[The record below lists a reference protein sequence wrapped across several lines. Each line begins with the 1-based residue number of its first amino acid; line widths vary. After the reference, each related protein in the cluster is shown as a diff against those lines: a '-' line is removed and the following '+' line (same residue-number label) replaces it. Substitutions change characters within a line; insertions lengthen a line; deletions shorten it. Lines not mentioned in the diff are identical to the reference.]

1 MRRQTGAAARDG
13 GRARREVCRPAA
25 GRPGAC
31 RPLRRNPSRREAF
44 TLTEVAV
51 ATAIIGLA
59 VTALLVTVGSG
70 TRTNDAGRQLT
81 LAVYLAQEIRE
92 WTVKLPF
99 RDPDP
104 GDQGKPPGP
113 DGSSPQVFVDDLDD
127 LINVTYC
134 PPRDGTGQPIAALPN
149 WAQTISLTWV
159 DPNDLSAAVT
169 AGQSNV
175 IRVQVDVACTFETV
189 FTTSW
194 LVAGRT
200 NP

>member
-127 LINVTYC
+127 LINVTYS
-134 PPRDGTGQPIAALPN
+134 PPRDGQGYPIADMAHWSQQITLTWRDPN
-149 WAQTISLTWV
+149 SLT
-159 DPNDLSAAVT
+159 ATVT
-169 AGQSNV
+169 PGASNAIHV
-175 IRVQVDVACTFETV
+175 EVKIACRNRQVLTAN
-189 FTTSW
+189 W
-194 LVAGRT
+194 LVTGRE
-200 NP
+200 